1 MERRDLLK
9 LAGLG
14 ALVPA
19 AAAAVPLV
27 LPHRLTKGRFG
38 ITYDP
43 ATGALREII
52 NTSDPGAMN
61 WISSAKN
68 APWQSRGVNWGLG
81 YADLGKGAL
90 HRGRWDEP
98 TALKT
103 VDDGMTVTYQTGAL
117 RVEIVRRLTGDT
129 LTERYSF
136 TNTGKDTLPLSDK
149 SGAGLVICAPFNDHY
164 TNARDVQANR
174 CHAHLWTGG
183 TSSWVATLRMGGRG
197 PHLGL
202 VVNEGGLSG
211 YSITGRDTITS
222 SNTRGTF
229 LLHPSFRD
237 LKPGETRTLAWTLFW
252 HDGWDDFFAQC
263 TRYSKAFVRIE
274 ASRHTLFPGETTDIR
289 VRAGAAP
296 VLDAVALKAA
306 GSDYVGTFTAEKPGE
321 KTLKLT
327 TAGGGETR
335 LVLNVAPPISELM
348 AARARFI
355 TDKQQFSDSND
366 PRSGAFV
373 LYDNALK
380 AQVTTDPFSDRNEGR
395 ERLGM
400 GVFLARWLR
409 QEGRKD
415 AGVMAALE
423 QYVTFVRTK
432 LQRPDGFVFNSVSNH
447 NARLYNWP
455 WAAQLHLEMARLT
468 GLAEHYD
475 NFVKTIESYYANG
488 GDTFYAI
495 GLPIFEG
502 LSALKAANRQANHD
516 RLLALFIGHARKL
529 AATGTGYPESEVNY
543 EQSIVAPAAQILLEL
558 HRATGDPQWLE
569 AAKPHLAILEL
580 FNGRQPDHHLHDIA
594 IRHWDGYWFGKARMW
609 GDTFP
614 HYWSG
619 VTGIAFHHY
628 AKATGDVVYGRRA
641 QEILRNNLSLFSADG
656 QGSAAYIY
664 PVTVNGQAGRF
675 YDAYANDQ
683 DWALVHWLQVRED

>member
-14 ALVPA
+14 ALIPATSVAAPA
-19 AAAAVPLV
+19 APS
-27 LPHRLTKGRFG
+27 HRLKKGRFG
-38 ITYDP
+38 VTYDP
-43 ATGALREII
+43 ATGALLEIVD
-52 NTSDPGAMN
+52 TSDPAAMN
-61 WISSAKN
+61 WISSGKN
-68 APWQSRGVNWGLG
+68 APWQSRGLNWGLG
-81 YADLGKGAL
+81 YADLGKGTL
-90 HRGRWDEP
+90 HRGRWDDP
-98 TALKT
+98 STLT
-103 VDDGMTVTYQTGAL
+103 TTNDGITVTYQTGAL
-117 RVEIVRRLTGDT
+117 KVAIVRQLNGDT

-136 TNTGKDTLPLSDK
+136 TNTAKELLPLSDK
-149 SGAGLVICAPFNDHY
+149 AGAGLVICAPFNDHY
-164 TNARDVQANR
+164 TNARDVQDNR

-183 TSSWVATLRMGGRG
+183 TSSWVACLRMGGRG

-202 VVNEGGLSG
+202 VVTEGGLSG

-229 LLHPSFRD
+229 LLHPTFRD
-237 LKPGETRTLAWTLFW
+237 LKPGETRSLGWTLFW
-252 HDGWDDFFAQC
+252 HDGWEDFFARC
-263 TRYSKAFVRIE
+263 ARHSKAFVRID
-274 ASRHTLFPGETTDIR
+274 ASHYTLFPGETADIR
-289 VRAGAAP
+289 VSSLVAPSLEAVTLTPSTDGHKGA
-296 VLDAVALKAA
+296 
-306 GSDYVGTFTAEKPGE
+306 FTADRPGE
-321 KTLKLT
+321 RPLKLT
-327 TAGGGETR
+327 TADGGETR
-335 LVLNVAPPISELM
+335 LVLNVVPPISELM

-355 TDKQQFSDSND
+355 IEKQQFIDAGD

-373 LYDNALK
+373 LYDNVLK

-409 QEGRKD
+409 QEGRND
-415 AGVMAALE
+415 ADVMAALDR
-423 QYVTFVRTK
+423 YVTFVRAK

-468 GLAEHYD
+468 GHSRHYD
-475 NFVKTIESYYANG
+475 SFVTTIESYYANG
-488 GDTFYAI
+488 GDAFYAI
-495 GLPIFEG
+495 GLPIHEG
-502 LSALKAANRQANHD
+502 LDALKAAGRQADHG
-516 RLLALFIGHARKL
+516 RLLALFTGHGRKL

-558 HRATGDPQWLE
+558 HRATGDKQWLE
-569 AAKPHLAILEL
+569 AARPHMALLEL
-580 FNGRQPDHHLHDIA
+580 FGGRQPDHHLHEIA

-619 VTGIAFHHY
+619 LTGIVFHHY
-628 AKATGDVVYGRRA
+628 AKATGDESYAGRA
-641 QEILRNNLSLFSADG
+641 DGILRNNLSPFTADG
-656 QGSAAYIY
+656 RGSAAYVY
-664 PVTVNGQAGRF
+664 PVTVNGQTGKF

-683 DWALVHWLQVRED
+683 DWALVHWLQAREA